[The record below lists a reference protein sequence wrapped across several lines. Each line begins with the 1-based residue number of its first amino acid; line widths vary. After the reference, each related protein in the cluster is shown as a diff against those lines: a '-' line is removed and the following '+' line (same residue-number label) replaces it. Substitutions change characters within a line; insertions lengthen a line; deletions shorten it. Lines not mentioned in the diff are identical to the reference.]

1 MRALVTGGS
10 RGIGAGICKKLTED
24 ALRRGEVA
32 QIAICGLTDSNEL
45 KESVSV
51 VKGLGGEALALFG
64 DVGRVEVP
72 SKLVERAAD
81 VFGGL
86 DAVVANAGIANPSS
100 LAEVELEDWERMFNV
115 NLRGPWLLAKA
126 AFPHLSKSKGC
137 LVTVSSMSGRTPHA
151 GSGAYSPAK
160 AALTMPIK
168 NSSN

>member
-1 MRALVTGGS
+1 MLVGWKS
-10 RGIGAGICKKLTED
+10 RQNWWK
-24 ALRRGEVA
+24 
-32 QIAICGLTDSNEL
+32 
-45 KESVSV
+45 
-51 VKGLGGEALALFG
+51 
-64 DVGRVEVP
+64 
-72 SKLVERAAD
+72 RAAD

-160 AALTMPIK
+160 AALTMLSKTLAIEWAPDGVRCEYGLAG
-168 NSSN
+168 NDMDDDVRSNV